1 MAGYYE
7 KCENIEEH
15 VNCLKKFFN
24 IYLKVR
30 DIYGEIYGPADKKVI
45 KIKR

>member
-1 MAGYYE
+1 MFE
-7 KCENIEEH
+7 KSNYFI
-15 VNCLKKFFN
+15 F
-24 IYLKVR
+24 KVR